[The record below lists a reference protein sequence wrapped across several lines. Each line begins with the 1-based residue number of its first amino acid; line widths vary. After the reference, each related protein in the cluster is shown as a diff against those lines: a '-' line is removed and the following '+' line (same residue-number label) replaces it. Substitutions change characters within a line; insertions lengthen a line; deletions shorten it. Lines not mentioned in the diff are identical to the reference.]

1 MKVEKQIFPSWAP
14 AQKPIE
20 HWKPLAPHSPWTT
33 SLPIVGLLIH
43 LFPAKCIVSVSF
55 AVINC
60 TVCLLFPPRWLVTY
74 CSHRLICLSSMCQSF
89 SDGKLAFSPAGF
101 FLFSLCVFLFT
112 PLTYLLASVIP
123 SHALPLELAS
133 LSLHLAGL
141 SYSPVCLCPSVCLF
155 DFPHMGL
162 LLHAGAGLFPAG
174 VPV

>member
-1 MKVEKQIFPSWAP
+1 MESWP
-14 AQKPIE
+14 
-20 HWKPLAPHSPWTT
+20 
-33 SLPIVGLLIH
+33 
-43 LFPAKCIVSVSF
+43 
-55 AVINC
+55 
-60 TVCLLFPPRWLVTY
+60 
-74 CSHRLICLSSMCQSF
+74 
-89 SDGKLAFSPAGF
+89 SPAGF

-141 SYSPVCLCPSVCLF
+141 KLLSTVCLCPSACLS

>member
-101 FLFSLCVFLFT
+101 FLFSLCFSLHT
-112 PLTYLLASVIP
+112 PDLPSCQCHSFPRPPFGTGKLISPSCRAELLSC
-123 SHALPLELAS
+123 LPLS
-133 LSLHLAGL
+133 F
-141 SYSPVCLCPSVCLF
+141 CLPI
-155 DFPHMGL
+155 
-162 LLHAGAGLFPAG
+162 
-174 VPV
+174 